1 MEVKLYNQDGS
12 EVGTVSLN
20 DAIFGVRP
28 NPHVLHQYVV
38 NYLANQRQGTSS
50 AKGRSEVSGGGTK
63 PWRQKG
69 TGRAR
74 AGTIRSPLWR
84 GGGIIFGP
92 EPRSYY
98 SKFPKRMKRLALL
111 SALSTKAQEQH
122 LVVVDKIELGE
133 IKTKKLAGVIG
144 KLGLEEK
151 KCLILHEGQSPHL
164 EMSSRNMPRVNYSRA
179 PLVNAYDVMNADVLV
194 FTKAGLDK
202 VQEVFAS

>member
-1 MEVKLYNQDGS
+1 MEAKLYNQDGA
-12 EVGTVSLN
+12 EVGTVSLSEQ
-20 DAIFGVRP
+20 IFGVRP
-28 NPHVLHQYVV
+28 NTHILHQYVV

-74 AGTIRSPLWR
+74 AGSIRSPLWR
-84 GGGIIFGP
+84 GGGIVFGP
-92 EPRSYY
+92 QPRSYY

-111 SALSTKAQEQH
+111 SALSSKAQDQH
-122 LVVVDKIELGE
+122 LVVLDKIELGE
-133 IKTKKLAGVIG
+133 IKTKKLAGIIG

-151 KCLILHEGQSPHL
+151 KCLILHEGQDEHL
-164 EMSSRNMPRVNYSRA
+164 VLSSRNIPKVSYSRA
-179 PLVNAYDVMNADVLV
+179 PLINAYDILNADVLV